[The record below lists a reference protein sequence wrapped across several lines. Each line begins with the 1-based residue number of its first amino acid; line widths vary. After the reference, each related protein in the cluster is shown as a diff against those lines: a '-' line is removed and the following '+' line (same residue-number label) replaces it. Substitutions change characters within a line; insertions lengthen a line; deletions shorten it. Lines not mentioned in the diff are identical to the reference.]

1 MGATAD
7 DPLRLAVVVPALN
20 EAPRLPGVL
29 KSLAAQAAPAE
40 RVIVADGGSADGTA
54 DAARELGVEV
64 LLVAGRGRGG
74 QVAAAV
80 AALAEDVVLVAHADM
95 TFPPAALEAV
105 RRHLAADP
113 ACPGGCLGHRFDSP
127 RRVYR
132 LMEWFDRR
140 RAIRGESY
148 GDQAQFFRRT
158 WLDRA
163 GGFPDQP
170 IMEDVELSRRLRQL
184 GRPAYLDLPVVV
196 SPRRFEARGLVGT
209 LWANGRFRRA
219 YRRGGAAACAAI
231 YDRYYGRPVKKTTLT
246 AV

>member
-1 MGATAD
+1 MGTTAA
-7 DPLRLAVVVPALN
+7 DPLRLAVVVPTLN
-20 EAPRLPGVL
+20 EARHLPDLL
-29 KSLAAQAAPAE
+29 KSLAAQTEPSE
-40 RVIVADGGSADGTA
+40 RVLVADGGSTDGTA
-54 DAARELGVEV
+54 DVARELGAEV
-64 LLVAGRGRGG
+64 LVVSGRGRGG
-74 QVAAAV
+74 QAAAAV
-80 AALAEDVVLVAHADM
+80 AVLAEDVLLVAHADM
-95 TFPPAALEAV
+95 AFPPDALEVV

-140 RAIRGESY
+140 RAVRGESY

-184 GRPAYLDLPVVV
+184 GRTANLDLPVVV
-196 SPRRFEARGLVGT
+196 SPRRFEARGLVRT
-209 LWANGRFRRA
+209 VWANWRFRQA
-219 YRRGGAAACAAI
+219 YRRGGAAACAMI
-231 YDRYYGRPVKKTTLT
+231 YTRYYGHR
-246 AV
+246 